1 MQVHLN
7 PPLEPGSA
15 PELAAAIVAA
25 AADISDAAL
34 DYSPESIHVVED
46 IVDGFRAE
54 GVSGEDMA
62 ESLVAFGCYLGE
74 IVTRHIGGAWQP
86 APAAHPTSAP
96 FVVLLPDARECHPI
110 DWVFSRLESG
120 AAVSIRDLYAT
131 AAAAAG
137 ADGRFAEEA
146 EQAETSGVEEVE
158 EVEEEGAHG

>member
-15 PELAAAIVAA
+15 PELAVAIVAA

-34 DYSPESIHVVED
+34 DYSPESIDVVED

-54 GVSGEDMA
+54 GVSSEEMA

-74 IVTRHIGGAWQP
+74 IVTRHIGGTWRSAS
-86 APAAHPTSAP
+86 AAHPTSAP
-96 FVVLLPDARECHPI
+96 FIVVLPDARECHPI

-120 AAVSIRDLYAT
+120 AAVSIRDLYGT
-131 AAAAAG
+131 AV
-137 ADGRFAEEA
+137 ADSADSGFAEAEA
-146 EQAETSGVEEVE
+146 EAEAG
-158 EVEEEGAHG
+158 EEGAHG

>member
-34 DYSPESIHVVED
+34 DYSPESIDVVED

-74 IVTRHIGGAWQP
+74 IVTRRIGGAWQP
-86 APAAHPTSAP
+86 APAAHPTTAP
-96 FVVLLPDARECHPI
+96 FVVVLPDARECHPI

-131 AAAAAG
+131 AAAAG
-137 ADGRFAEEA
+137 ADGRSVEEA
-146 EQAETSGVEEVE
+146 EHAAAAGVKEVE
-158 EVEEEGAHG
+158 GVEEEGAHG